1 VIRMIE
7 SLLGTRLFARQER
20 EKDARRL
27 SMLFSQGAPA
37 HYQEDSARHRRYHHY
52 YEDLLT

>member
-1 VIRMIE
+1 MIRMIE
-7 SLLGTRLFARQER
+7 SLLNTSLFAHQKR
-20 EKDARRL
+20 EKGARRV

-37 HYQEDSARHRRYHHY
+37 HYQGDSAKHRRYHHY

>member
-1 VIRMIE
+1 MKCMIE
-7 SLLGTRLFARQER
+7 SLLNASLFAHQKR
-20 EKDARRL
+20 EKGVRRA

-37 HYQEDSARHRRYHHY
+37 HYQEDSAKHRRYHHY